1 LADEALPAVP
11 NRKGESRGRTA
22 TNEPADLDDW
32 HLWWV
37 PQRTQDRWHTLR
49 RTEWP
54 PRAALTHRIL
64 STERTARDLQ
74 FGAAR
79 RNWETCEVP
88 STTGRVEVCLTAR
101 DPVLSA
107 AWYAELLGMQTQ
119 YDHTSD
125 DGQMRYVC
133 LVEPSSLFVLCLVG
147 HARSTGE
154 PFTEFRTGLDHLEFV
169 VASRDDLEQWA
180 ERLNELGVPHSG
192 VKNLDY
198 TANAMLTFRDPDNI
212 QLEFFWRANAPRG
225 A

>member
-1 LADEALPAVP
+1 MKVDTDVLSIHRGLLLFAEGLGCGSPECLNTRVPTGSGGPAP
-11 NRKGESRGRTA
+11 SS
-22 TNEPADLDDW
+22 
-32 HLWWV
+32 H
-37 PQRTQDRWHTLR
+37 Q
-49 RTEWP
+49 
-54 PRAALTHRIL
+54 I
-64 STERTARDLQ
+64 
-74 FGAAR
+74 GAAR
-79 RNWETCEVP
+79 RSWETCEVP
-88 STTGRVEVCLTAR
+88 SITGRVEVCLTVR

-107 AWYAELLGMQTQ
+107 AWYAALLGMQTQ
-119 YDHTSD
+119 YDHTSG

-133 LVEPSSLFVLCLVG
+133 LVEPSSSLVLCLVG

-180 ERLNELGVPHSG
+180 ERLDELGVPHSG

-212 QLEFFWRANAPRG
+212 QLEFFWRATAPEG